1 MKPRVGLVWDQPLVF
16 GRFIEE
22 CGVTSIPVTPHLL
35 AAPFFRGQ
43 YSVLIIPTGFANPA
57 YSQVLPALKASS
69 GRIRRFVENGGT
81 LVVYGAADP
90 LPDRYSWLPFSITYQ
105 YEPGNSRI
113 EIDPGHP
120 LSSITSDYDP
130 DHIEYDGYFTSF
142 DGESVGTIDGKTVLL
157 EKTLGKGVIVVTSIH
172 EYPSRSFVMSVCM
185 KAGETFF

>member
-16 GRFIEE
+16 GRFLEE

-57 YSQVLPALKASS
+57 YSQLLPALRASS

-90 LPDRYSWLPFSITYQ
+90 LPDRYNWLPFRVVYQ
-105 YEPGNSRI
+105 YGPGNGRI
-113 EIDPGHP
+113 QIDQNNP
-120 LSSITSDYDP
+120 LASIICDYDP
-130 DHIEYDGYFTSF
+130 DHIEYDGFFPSF
-142 DGESVGTIDGKTVLL
+142 EGDRVGTIEGNVVLL
-157 EKTLGKGVIVVTSIH
+157 EQSLGKGRIVVTSIH
-172 EYPSRSFVMSVCM
+172 EYPSRSFIQGLCM

>member
-16 GRFIEE
+16 GRFLEE

-69 GRIRRFVENGGT
+69 GRIRRFVENGGI

-90 LPDRYSWLPFSITYQ
+90 LPGRYSWLPFRVEYQ
-105 YEPGNSRI
+105 YEPGNGRI
-113 EIDPGHP
+113 EIEPGSR
-120 LSSITSDYDP
+120 LSSIISDYDP
-130 DHIEYDGYFTSF
+130 DHIEYDGFFTSPE
-142 DGESVGTIDGKTVLL
+142 GNIVGTIEGKPVLL
-157 EKTLGKGVIVVTSIH
+157 EKNLGKGIIVVTSIH
-172 EYPSRSFVMSVCM
+172 EYPSRSFVTCLSMT
-185 KAGETFF
+185 AGETFF

>member
-16 GRFIEE
+16 CRFLEE

-43 YSVLIIPTGFANPA
+43 YSVLIVPTGFANPA

-90 LPDRYSWLPFSITYQ
+90 APDRYGWLPFNVVYQ
-105 YEPGNSRI
+105 YEPGNNRI
-113 EIDPGHP
+113 ELEPGHF
-120 LSSITSDYDP
+120 LSTIISDYDP
-130 DHIEYDGYFTSF
+130 DHIEYDGFFPSF
-142 DGESVGTIDGKTVLL
+142 EGTKVGTINGNTVLV
-157 EKTLGKGVIVVTSIH
+157 EKILGKGMTVVTSIH
-172 EYPSRSFVMSVCM
+172 EYPSKSFIASLCM

>member
-16 GRFIEE
+16 GRFLEE
-22 CGVTSIPVTPHLL
+22 CGVMSIPVTPHLL

-57 YSQVLPALKASS
+57 YSQVLPALRASS

-90 LPDRYSWLPFSITYQ
+90 VPGRYSWLPFGVVYQ
-105 YEPGNSRI
+105 YEPGNGPI
-113 EIDPGHP
+113 EMVPGHRH
-120 LSSITSDYDP
+120 SSITSDYDTG
-130 DHIEYDGYFTSF
+130 HIEYDGFFPTF
-142 DGESVGTIDGKTVLL
+142 EGNSVGTIGGKTVLF
-157 EKTLGKGVIVVTSIH
+157 EKTLGKGVFVVTSIH
-172 EYPSRSFVMSVCM
+172 EYPSRSFVTSLCM

>member
-1 MKPRVGLVWDQPLVF
+1 M
-16 GRFIEE
+16 
-22 CGVTSIPVTPHLL
+22 TSIPVTPHLL

-90 LPDRYSWLPFSITYQ
+90 FPDRYSWLPFSVVYR
-105 YEPGNSRI
+105 YDPGNSRI
-113 EIDPGHP
+113 EIEPDHP
-120 LSSITSDYDP
+120 LSSIISDYDP
-130 DHIEYDGYFTSF
+130 DHIEYDGFFPSF
-142 DGESVGTIDGKTVLL
+142 EGNTVGTIDGKTVLL

-172 EYPSRSFVMSVCM
+172 EYPSKSFVTSICM
-185 KAGETFF
+185 KSGETFF

>member
-1 MKPRVGLVWDQPLVF
+1 MKPRFGLVWDQPLVF
-16 GRFIEE
+16 GRFLEE

-90 LPDRYSWLPFSITYQ
+90 LPDRYGWLPFHVAYQ

-113 EIDPGHP
+113 EIEPGHP
-120 LSSITSDYDP
+120 LSSIISDYDP
-130 DHIEYDGYFTSF
+130 DYIEYDGFFSSF
-142 DGESVGTIDGKTVLL
+142 ESDKVGTIDGKAVLL
-157 EKTLGKGVIVVTSIH
+157 EKSIGKGVIVVTSIH
-172 EYPSRSFVMSVCM
+172 EYPSRSFVTSLCM
-185 KAGETFF
+185 QAGETFF